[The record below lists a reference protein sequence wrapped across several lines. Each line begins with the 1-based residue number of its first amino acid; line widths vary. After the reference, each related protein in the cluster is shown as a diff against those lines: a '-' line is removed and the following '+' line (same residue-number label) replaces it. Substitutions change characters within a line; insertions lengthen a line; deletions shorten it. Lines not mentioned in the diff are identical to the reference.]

1 MKLKIGDFVKYREI
15 KGQIVEII
23 PTIAENGDNKGEI
36 LNYIKIQQDNLE
48 YHTDYYYVFTKDI
61 EKAREIKINT
71 LLNGIS

>member
-1 MKLKIGDFVKYREI
+1 MKLKIGDFVKYKEI
-15 KGQIVEII
+15 KGQIVEIV
-23 PTIAENGDNKGEI
+23 PTISEYGDSKGEI